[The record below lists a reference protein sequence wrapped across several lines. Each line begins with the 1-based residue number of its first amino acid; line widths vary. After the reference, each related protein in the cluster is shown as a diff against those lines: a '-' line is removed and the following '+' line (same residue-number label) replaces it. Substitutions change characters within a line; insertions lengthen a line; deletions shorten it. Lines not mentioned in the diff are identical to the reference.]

1 MQLSLFDNHT
11 ERTRQLGATID
22 ALRNKYGSNAI
33 LRAVSYTEAGT
44 AIERD
49 KLIGGHKK

>member
-1 MQLSLFDNHT
+1 MQPSPFDDHI

-22 ALRNKYGSNAI
+22 ALRNIYGANAV
-33 LRAVSYTEAGT
+33 LHAVSYKEAGT